1 MYFFIILETKLKN
14 NEKINVETRKKLFGF
29 IMYLKITDVTVW
41 SLWLKQVETGITR
54 RIKTATI
61 ADVIEEN
68 WILFKLPNVSM

>member
-1 MYFFIILETKLKN
+1 MYFYIVLETKLKN
-14 NEKINVETRKKLFGF
+14 NEKINVETRKKLLGF

-68 WILFKLPNVSM
+68 WILFKLTNVFI

>member
-1 MYFFIILETKLKN
+1 MYFYIVLETKLKN

-68 WILFKLPNVSM
+68 WILFKLTNVFI